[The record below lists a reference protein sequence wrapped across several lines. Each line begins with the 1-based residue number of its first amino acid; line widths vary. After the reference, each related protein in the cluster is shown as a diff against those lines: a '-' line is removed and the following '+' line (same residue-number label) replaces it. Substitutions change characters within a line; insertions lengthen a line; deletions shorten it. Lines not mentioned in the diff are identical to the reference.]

1 MFPHQFFE
9 LTPHEVGTWL
19 GPAWQG
25 RVEQA
30 YFNAR
35 LQRAR
40 RLPDKSSELWDD
52 PQRLQTPDQMYRRM
66 RLFMEQQKKQ
76 LRKAA
81 SDQKR
86 IGKNG

>member
-25 RVEQA
+25 RVEAA
-30 YFNAR
+30 YYIAR
-35 LQRAR
+35 TQRAR
-40 RLPDKSSELWDD
+40 RLPDKASDLWDD
-52 PQRLQTPDQMYRRM
+52 PQKLQTPAQMFRKARA
-66 RLFMEQQKKQ
+66 FMEQQKK
-76 LRKAA
+76 LRR
-81 SDQKR
+81 SSSPQKKS